1 MLSAA
6 RLRHVFAFFRGCQSA
21 REGLSRAL
29 LGAGCNGVTIAGSPQ
44 KRVFRYIMDDDVQ
57 KSCWGL
63 TAKAVVGFAVFLLLA
78 WLISGGAEK
87 AAVVVGG

>member
-1 MLSAA
+1 MVSPLFAVAKSGATAYAMRLLAA
-6 RLRHVFAFFRGCQSA
+6 SW
-21 REGLSRAL
+21 
-29 LGAGCNGVTIAGSPQ
+29 NGVPNAYSAK
-44 KRVFRYIMDDDVQ
+44 KRVLHHIMDDDVQ

-87 AAVVVGG
+87 AVIVGAG